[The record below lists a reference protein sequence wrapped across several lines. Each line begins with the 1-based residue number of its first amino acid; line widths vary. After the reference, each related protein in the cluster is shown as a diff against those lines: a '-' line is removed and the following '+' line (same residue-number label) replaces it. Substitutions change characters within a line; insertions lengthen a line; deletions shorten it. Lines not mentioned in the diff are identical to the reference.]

1 MIGALANGK
10 TEVNHFLLGEDCL
23 ATISCF
29 RRLGINIDID
39 FQNEKVVIEG
49 KGLDGLKAQNDIL
62 NVGNSGTTIRL
73 MSGIL
78 CGQNFSSLITGDSS
92 IQSRPM
98 KRILTPLKQMG
109 ADIESL
115 NNNGC
120 APLSINSSKCPSL
133 KGIHY
138 NSPVA
143 SAQVKSCLL
152 LAGLYAEGDTLVTE
166 PAISRNHTELMLTNF
181 GAEVKSIDN
190 TVSVKPRPSL
200 TGRKIDIPGDIS
212 SAAYFIAA
220 ALIVPNSELLIKNV
234 GINPTRAGIL
244 KVCQM
249 MGADIKL
256 ENIKENGNE
265 LSADLLVRH
274 SNLKGVNIGG
284 SIIPTL
290 IDGFLL
296 SLYSPALQKEGPL

>member
-1 MIGALANGK
+1 MIIKKRNPLKGYITVPGDKSISHRGVMIGALANGK

-138 NSPVA
+138 NSSRPLPRLNPVFWR
-143 SAQVKSCLL
+143 LL
-152 LAGLYAEGDTLVTE
+152 C
-166 PAISRNHTELMLTNF
+166 R
-181 GAEVKSIDN
+181 
-190 TVSVKPRPSL
+190 R
-200 TGRKIDIPGDIS
+200 
-212 SAAYFIAA
+212 
-220 ALIVPNSELLIKNV
+220 
-234 GINPTRAGIL
+234 
-244 KVCQM
+244 
-249 MGADIKL
+249 
-256 ENIKENGNE
+256 
-265 LSADLLVRH
+265 RH
-274 SNLKGVNIGG
+274 SSYRTGYIKKPYGANANKLWC
-284 SIIPTL
+284 
-290 IDGFLL
+290 
-296 SLYSPALQKEGPL
+296 